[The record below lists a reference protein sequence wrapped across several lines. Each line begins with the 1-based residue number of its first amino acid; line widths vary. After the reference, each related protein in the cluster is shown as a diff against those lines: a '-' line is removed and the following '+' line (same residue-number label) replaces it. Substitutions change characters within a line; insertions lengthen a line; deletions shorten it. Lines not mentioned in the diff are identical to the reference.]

1 MFRVLRPILNKGGA
15 GRYAT
20 REESVVRLNPL
31 VRRHHELLQGYEVAL
46 ANLKDA
52 DVAPKIVALMP
63 RARTESG
70 KLSETVFSMGGTP
83 PNGTDL
89 EPAHVDN
96 SSTDAEL
103 LHNVLNLERDYSEAV
118 NDEIDAIHHHER
130 TRAILKAVKVGSES
144 RQETVRSITN
154 RMPQPAR
161 D

>member
-20 REESVVRLNPL
+20 REESVARVNPL
-31 VRRHHELLQGYEVAL
+31 VRRHHQLLQAYEVAL
-46 ANLKDA
+46 ANLDDA
-52 DVAPKIVALMP
+52 DVSAKIASLMP

-70 KLSETVFSMGGTP
+70 KLSETVFSLGGTP
-83 PNGTDL
+83 PNGTDM
-89 EPAHVDN
+89 EPAN
-96 SSTDAEL
+96 ATNNATDPEL
-103 LHNVLNLERDYSEAV
+103 LYGVLGLERAYCETVTSEV
-118 NDEIDAIHHHER
+118 DAIHHQER
-130 TRAILKAVKVGSES
+130 TRAILNVVKEGSEA